1 MFYNYYY
8 ENLYVNHRDQNISSL
23 LHNKKMRWS
32 GNRMIYLSSCV
43 RMQYRYTAI
52 LTCIYSNWL
61 VYRAIESTFSN
72 STQSNTVYVISYIVS
87 LYISERLILSIPH
100 FYQTNYVFPSIG
112 KREKQKLILKR
123 YSCHLSIYISCE
135 KQIRFWFSQ

>member
-1 MFYNYYY
+1 
-8 ENLYVNHRDQNISSL
+8 
-23 LHNKKMRWS
+23 
-32 GNRMIYLSSCV
+32 MIYLSSCV

-112 KREKQKLILKR
+112 KREKQKLIETIF
-123 YSCHLSIYISCE
+123 LSFISLAKSKYDSGSHNKNYE
-135 KQIRFWFSQ
+135 TQNSIK